1 MEETNNTNNTN
12 KTNEN
17 NKTLNLAEGALLPTL
32 LKFMIPILLSL
43 MLQTAYGTIDLF
55 IVGKFSSIADI
66 SGVTIG
72 SQLLQTI
79 TATCSGLAM
88 GSTIL
93 IGKYIGANE
102 KDNAGK
108 SVGTSI
114 YIFTRIAIVLAII
127 IVLTRDLILN
137 IMQTP
142 IEAFA
147 QASSYL
153 FYCGIGIIFIVCYN
167 LLGSIFRGIG
177 DSKTPLMAVFIAFI
191 VNVILDLV
199 FVAGLKMGASGA
211 ALATTFAQASS
222 VLLSLIVI
230 NKKNKNKELP
240 FEFNKKY
247 VSFDKY
253 YAGQIVKLGSPVALQ
268 VLLVSISFLTITA
281 ITNKFGV
288 EQSAAVG
295 IVEKITTM
303 VMLIPSA
310 FMQALSAFVA
320 QNYGAGKL
328 ERTTQGLK
336 YSILISFIFGV
347 IMAYFSIFHGTIF
360 TRLFI
365 DDVVNAETTKHALL
379 YLKSYSIDVVLVAF
393 LFSFIGYFNGFG
405 KTTFVMIQAVAGAFL
420 VRIPLAIILS
430 NLENTNLFI
439 IGLATPLSTLLQ
451 IIVFVIY
458 YINFQK
464 KLKNENI

>member
-1 MEETNNTNNTN
+1 MEETNKSNNTI
-12 KTNEN
+12 
-17 NKTLNLAEGALLPTL
+17 NLAEGPLLATL
-32 LKFMIPILLSL
+32 LKFMVPILLSL
-43 MLQTAYGTIDLF
+43 LLQTAYGTIDLF

-114 YIFTRIAIVLAII
+114 YIFTRIAIILAVI
-127 IVLTRDLILN
+127 IVFSRNFILN

-142 IEAFA
+142 IEAFS

-191 VNVILDLV
+191 VNVILDLI

-222 VLLSLIVI
+222 VALSLVVI

-247 VSFDKY
+247 IIFDKY
-253 YAGQIVKLGSPVALQ
+253 YISQILKLGSPVALQ

-295 IVEKITTM
+295 IVEKITTI

-328 ERTTQGLK
+328 DRANQGLK
-336 YSILISFIFGV
+336 YSILISFVFGV

-360 TRLFI
+360 TKLFI
-365 DDVVNAETTKHALL
+365 DDVVDAETTKHALL

-420 VRIPLAIILS
+420 IRIPLALMLS
-430 NLENTNLFI
+430 NIENTNLFI
-439 IGLATPLSTLLQ
+439 IGLATPSSTLLQ

-464 KLKNENI
+464 KLKNETI